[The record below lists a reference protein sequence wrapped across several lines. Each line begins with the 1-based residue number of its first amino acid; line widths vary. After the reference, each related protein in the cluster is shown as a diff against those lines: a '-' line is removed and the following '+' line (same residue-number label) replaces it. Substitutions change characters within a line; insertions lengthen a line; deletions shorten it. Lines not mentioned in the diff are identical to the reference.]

1 MAETLEVQCEE
12 EQLFDKDWNDPNC
25 YTVEIFDAK
34 HEQVSVDE
42 IVEPLEHLSP
52 EQKDDLKQVMKHYT
66 KLFSGILGVHPHK
79 KIHIDIMPGAKAKH
93 AGPYAILRIH
103 LAAFK
108 KELDHLRNK

>member
-1 MAETLEVQCEE
+1 MRDPRHLEKKEYLAMAETLEVQREE

-34 HEQVSVDE
+34 HEQVSVDK

-79 KIHIDIMPGAKAKH
+79 KITLISCQAQKQSMQGHMQ
-93 AGPYAILRIH
+93 
-103 LAAFK
+103 F
-108 KELDHLRNK
+108 